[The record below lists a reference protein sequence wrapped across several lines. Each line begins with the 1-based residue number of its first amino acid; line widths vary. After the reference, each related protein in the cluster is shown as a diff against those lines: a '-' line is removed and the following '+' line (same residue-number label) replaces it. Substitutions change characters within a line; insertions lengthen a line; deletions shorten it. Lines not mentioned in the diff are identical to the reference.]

1 MDGQSKCDIF
11 HIRPSGILDSR
22 ERSPFL
28 WLHLHLHNSHIAFSP
43 FTSGARQI
51 AKTAEKLAREKE
63 LAKVAIRKE
72 DVDLIADEM
81 EIRDESIVHRTFLRL
96 VIIPP

>member
-1 MDGQSKCDIF
+1 MINHVS
-11 HIRPSGILDSR
+11 HSNYTSGL
-22 ERSPFL
+22 PFNRVVSFVTSL
-28 WLHLHLHNSHIAFSP
+28 SLHFFA
-43 FTSGARQI
+43 GARQI

-81 EIRDESIVHRTFLRL
+81 EIRDRSIVQTQRIFQSSA
-96 VIIPP
+96 

>member
-1 MDGQSKCDIF
+1 MWF
-11 HIRPSGILDSR
+11 HHQDSY
-22 ERSPFL
+22 
-28 WLHLHLHNSHIAFSP
+28 IAFPP
-43 FTSGARQI
+43 FPLGARQI

-81 EIRDESIVHRTFLRL
+81 EIRDESIVHMIDISIKDSRL
-96 VIIPP
+96 YIIP

>member
-1 MDGQSKCDIF
+1 MASFI
-11 HIRPSGILDSR
+11 IITPTLLS
-22 ERSPFL
+22 
-28 WLHLHLHNSHIAFSP
+28 LHFV
-43 FTSGARQI
+43 SGARQI

-81 EIRDESIVHRTFLRL
+81 EIRDESIVHGKIFNQK
-96 VIIPP
+96 